1 MIINYIFGIAELISR
16 ILEKVGI
23 CNQAISIVCI
33 PHAIVNMVT
42 ATPLQIK
49 KAEIVF
55 ENVNFGYKQDNI
67 FLQDFNITIPAN
79 QKVGL
84 VGYSGSGKTTFVN
97 LLIRLFD
104 IQKGEIKI
112 DQQNIK
118 HVTQSS
124 LRENIAF
131 IPQNPILFHRSFM
144 ENIRYGRLDATDAEV
159 VEAAKKHA
167 HEFILAS
174 P

>member
-1 MIINYIFGIAELISR
+1 LISR